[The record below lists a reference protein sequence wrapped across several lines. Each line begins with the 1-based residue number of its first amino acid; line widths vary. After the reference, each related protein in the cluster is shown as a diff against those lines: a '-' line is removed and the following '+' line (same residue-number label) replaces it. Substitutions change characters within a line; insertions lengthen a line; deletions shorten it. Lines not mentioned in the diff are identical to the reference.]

1 MDEMN
6 REGAFAIAL
15 RSKGR
20 EERRKERR
28 KERRSAILSWEEINK
43 AYAKSLFSPL
53 IFALF
58 ASLRFILPYITA

>member
-6 REGAFAIAL
+6 REGAKDA
-15 RSKGR
+15 K
-20 EERRKERR
+20 KERR
-28 KERRSAILSWEEINK
+28 KEGKKEDSVILHWEGSNK

-53 IFALF
+53 IFAIF